1 MGDYKN
7 QPEQFQPGS
16 AERNILD
23 VVEAQL
29 CFNSPFQVLD
39 AIVEVLRRFEEVH
52 LQPGNPQWAIQRGE
66 RAH

>member
-1 MGDYKN
+1 MGGYKN

-29 CFNSPFQVLD
+29 IVNSPFQVLD
-39 AIVEVLRRFEEVH
+39 AIVAVIARFEERY
-52 LQPGNPQWAIQRGE
+52 LQPGNPVVPQRKNGY
-66 RAH
+66 